1 MAGHSKSFGRTLY
14 AFQENVR
21 ELVEQRAPA
30 IVLEAPVG
38 SGKTLAALAAANA
51 CGGASILTY
60 PTNALIEDQTR
71 SVSSLMSNHFQ
82 VEVRDLDAENL
93 DWKLIPDLKEG
104 TGPRFCIARVNGDIL
119 DRAAKKSVAK
129 GTKLRD
135 LLEMLNGIYGSR
147 WLLLTNIDLIA
158 NALTGRYRYSNS
170 IVETLMGIRLVLLD
184 EFHYYR
190 GPSLIAATW
199 SASFIAR
206 DEGTVLAMSGTAPKV
221 SDAILPCAKLI
232 REAGS
237 EKEGWP
243 LIRNLVNLKLV
254 PDPTTGLWGHDIH
267 GLLRDKVV
275 NFVENFLK
283 QPLPAVKSH
292 GICPKVTVILNS
304 PIDAM
309 LVAKKL
315 RESIQV
321 KRNGLNI
328 LEAHGIV
335 GAEQRHYNLWS
346 GNIVVGTSAIEVG
359 IDFDTPFLIAQGWDS
374 YSFIQRLGRV
384 GRKSLGEAVIF
395 VPEHFVRVMKDRF
408 GQSKEI
414 SYVDLVRMVYNYL
427 ETPMAY
433 VDFSESKYAE
443 LVIATLL
450 GEIARTSEPSGLTKT
465 YLLDFLKLRGF
476 DEQLLKRMQGYYYK
490 RIGQALTKGGSSLV
504 REAGINVPAI
514 IETNGNRWFAEVD
527 YIDAVRWGQLEIL
540 ERGNVE
546 LQDFKVPPRFSEYPL
561 LYIRIDPEHS
571 HRTLPEIAISTHR
584 LGEFLC
590 VKEYAQNTHL
600 RTPEDIARHLASGLL
615 CFETSLIK
623 IRAIGDWRLEGIRTR
638 EGKVLLLGAN
648 ALLGA
653 FLVKGK

>member
-1 MAGHSKSFGRTLY
+1 MY

-21 ELVEQRAPA
+21 ELVEQCALA
-30 IVLEAPVG
+30 IILEAPVG
-38 SGKTLAALAAANA
+38 SGKTLAALVAANA

-82 VEVRDLDAENL
+82 VEVRDLDVENL
-93 DWKLIPDLKEG
+93 DWKVIPNLKEG

-135 LLEMLNGIYGSR
+135 LLEMLNGIYGDR
-147 WLLLTNIDLIA
+147 WLLLTNIDLIV
-158 NALTGRYRYSNS
+158 NALTGKYRYSNS
-170 IVETLMGIRLVLLD
+170 IVETLMGTRLVLLD

-199 SASFIAR
+199 SASFITR
-206 DEGTVLAMSGTAPKV
+206 DEGTILAMSGTAPKV

-243 LIRNLVNLKLV
+243 LIRNLVNLRLV

-267 GLLRDKVV
+267 DLLRDKVV

-283 QPLPAVKSH
+283 QPLPAIRGH

-309 LVAKKL
+309 LVAKRL
-315 RESIQV
+315 RESIEV
-321 KRNGLNI
+321 KRNGLNV
-328 LEAHGIV
+328 LEAHGII
-335 GAEQRHYNLWS
+335 GAEQRHYDLWS

-384 GRKSLGEAVIF
+384 GRKSPGEAVIF
-395 VPEHFVRVMKDRF
+395 VPEHFVKVMKDRF

-414 SYVDLVRMVYNYL
+414 SYVELVRMVYDYL

-433 VDFSESKYAE
+433 EDFAESKYAE

-450 GEIARTSEPSGLTKT
+450 GEVARTSEPTGLTKT
-465 YLLDFLKLRGF
+465 YLLDFLQRRGF
-476 DEQLLKRMQGYYYK
+476 DEQLLKRMQGDYYK
-490 RIGQALTKGGSSLV
+490 RIGQTLTKGGSSLA
-504 REAGINVPAI
+504 REAGLNVPAI
-514 IETNGNRWFAEVD
+514 IEIDGNRWFAEVD
-527 YIDAVRWGQLEIL
+527 YIDAFRWGQHEIL
-540 ERGNVE
+540 EKGNVK
-546 LQDFKVPPRFSEYPL
+546 LQNLKVPPRFSEGPL
-561 LYIRIDPEHS
+561 LHIRIDPEHS
-571 HRTLPEIAISTHR
+571 HGTLPEIAISTHR
-584 LGEFLC
+584 LGEFLY

-600 RTPEDIARHLASGLL
+600 RTPEDIARRLASGML
-615 CFETSLIK
+615 CFETSLTK
-623 IRAIGDWRLEGIRTR
+623 IRAIGDWRLKGIRTR